1 MMYYTIKADNE
12 TIICS
17 SWKECESHILSQK
30 NVTVK
35 SFLL

>member
-1 MMYYTIKADNE
+1 MKYYTIKADNK

-30 NVTVK
+30 NVTV
-35 SFLL
+35 